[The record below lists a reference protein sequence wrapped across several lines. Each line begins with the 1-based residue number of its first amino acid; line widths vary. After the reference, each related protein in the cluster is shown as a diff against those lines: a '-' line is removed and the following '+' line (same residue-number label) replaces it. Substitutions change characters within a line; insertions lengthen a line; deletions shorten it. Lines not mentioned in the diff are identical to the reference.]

1 MKYGKFFSVL
11 LIVVLVFYSTVVS
24 LGAGDDSK
32 ARVVFKAGEPDA
44 NGLFSATLTV
54 YNATFNAFQFAFSYN
69 KDAVAPA
76 DSNGSAASSFS
87 SFAKE
92 GDETSSWMVTI
103 GNKLDT
109 DKGLLE
115 CGGYVKPGSGS
126 ITADSSGIELYRF
139 TFKKTGNGDAGIILA
154 TKSSGGPYNPS
165 IEEGGGLAE
174 AGYNVDAKIEVQLPK
189 AVGESVT
196 TEIVSPKPE
205 AAADVPV
212 QKDPKAARLENTVIM
227 QIGNVAAAKGGGLTR
242 VDKNNS
248 LVMPYIDSSGRT
260 MVPVRFLAES
270 LGATVGWDG
279 AKRQISI
286 ALDNKKIVMTV
297 GSKAYTINGS
307 SKTMDTV
314 PVINKGWDRTMV
326 PMRFVAES
334 LGMDVKWDPVNK
346 LVILSPLSNPWNLDG
361 KTEKEVTSNI
371 LLLFSPI
378 MRDFT

>member
-326 PMRFVAES
+326 PMRFV
-334 LGMDVKWDPVNK
+334 
-346 LVILSPLSNPWNLDG
+346 
-361 KTEKEVTSNI
+361 
-371 LLLFSPI
+371 
-378 MRDFT
+378 